1 MMERAVRV
9 TLAEAASTWLDNKLE
24 AALPEGVR
32 VAKPAAGYASCPD
45 HSLKRDIL
53 GMLPEGLDITLT
65 ARRRHLRIRRPPPR
79 GRLSGNPPHR
89 PRTIRTIQIRPRFL
103 PRRSP
108 GLPVPSAMRITDFL
122 DARHPFPS
130 LEIIPPQSGIVKDEL
145 LESIAPLMEFKPRY
159 INVTTHRDE
168 VRFIPKGDGTFLRE
182 IVRSRVSPV
191 AVCGSIQGRYDVE
204 VVPHIICA
212 GNTAAEIEWLVQDF
226 HFLGIDNVMALRG
239 DSLSGEK
246 RFNPVPGGYAHAD
259 ELVRAI
265 RQMDGGEG
273 FCIGVGGYPEKHFE
287 AANPETDILHLKGK
301 VDAGADCIIT
311 QMFFDNAVFYR
322 FVDHCRAAGITV
334 PIIPGLKPL
343 TTARQVNLLPE
354 SFSIDIPVELTEAVK
369 DAGDDKEAV
378 RRLGVEWCTAQCRD
392 LLQHGVPAVHFYT
405 MGKSSNVVEVLR
417 NCF

>member
-1 MMERAVRV
+1 
-9 TLAEAASTWLDNKLE
+9 
-24 AALPEGVR
+24 
-32 VAKPAAGYASCPD
+32 
-45 HSLKRDIL
+45 
-53 GMLPEGLDITLT
+53 
-65 ARRRHLRIRRPPPR
+65 
-79 GRLSGNPPHR
+79 
-89 PRTIRTIQIRPRFL
+89 
-103 PRRSP
+103 
-108 GLPVPSAMRITDFL
+108 MRITDFL
-122 DARHPFPS
+122 DPRHPFPS
-130 LEIIPPQSGIVKDEL
+130 LEIVPPLSGIAKEQL

-168 VRFIPKGDGTFLRE
+168 VRFVPNEDGTFLRKV
-182 IVRSRVSPV
+182 VRSRVPPV

-212 GNTAAEIEWLVQDF
+212 GNSAAEIEWLVQDF
-226 HFLGIDNVMALRG
+226 HYMGIDNLMALRG
-239 DSLSGEK
+239 DSLAGEK
-246 RFNPVPGGYAHAD
+246 RFTPTPGGYAHAD

-265 RQMDGGEG
+265 RGMDGGDR

-287 AANPETDILHLKGK
+287 APNPDTDIAFLKRK

-322 FVDHCRAAGITV
+322 FVDRCRKAGITV
-334 PIIPGLKPL
+334 PVIPGLKPL
-343 TTARQVNLLPE
+343 TTARQVGLLPE
-354 SFSIDIPVELTEAVK
+354 SFSIDIPVELTDAVK

-392 LLQHGVPAVHFYT
+392 LLAHGVPAVHFYT